1 MLKPS
6 TGDSDAMEVDAEGS
20 MEVDSEGDRM
30 EQERLMIRAARK
42 EARAQ
47 RKAQARVKAEEKKKI
62 AEEKRAA
69 RAKAEEKE
77 KARIK
82 TEALRARWDVLMRR
96 CRGVP
101 SVFGTSRAA

>member
-1 MLKPS
+1 MLKPA
-6 TGDSDAMEVDAEGS
+6 TGDSDAMEVDPGDA
-20 MEVDSEGDRM
+20 MDVDSEGDRV
-30 EQERLMIRAARK
+30 EQERLRTRAARK

-47 RKAQARVKAEEKKKI
+47 KKAQARVKAEEKKKT

-77 KARIK
+77 RARIK
-82 TEALRARWDVLMRR
+82 NEALRARWDVLMRR

-101 SVFGTSRAA
+101 SVFGTSHVA